1 MASLISALPI
11 GDKLALKGKL
21 FELQKKLNIIELE
34 NQSKEEFTFQP
45 EIIEFELPDRD
56 RSFDENVRRA
66 ELIRK
71 QKMDMLKETLVAMS
85 SAACTF
91 SPHISERS
99 QRLVDSEYLSRN
111 AFHRLHEKAVESR
124 RARDDLIA
132 RSKKFDSEGKRLFSP
147 TIPKARRQ
155 RSAPPPPPPSPPASA
170 STSFVSLAE
179 SEASPAP
186 ISATPRGNSISV
198 GEFMYRDAVD
208 REQRHK
214 MRLKKA
220 KEEAQR
226 GASSHQN
233 NKRSVE
239 ILRRK
244 AEREV
249 RAVFELLDVK
259 HAAAL
264 EYGDLQDGVELIC
277 QRGKLPSE
285 LLYKTTEQAWSI
297 LDAENVGHIKFP
309 AFLRTCIPFMLRE
322 TATGS
327 WVAEN
332 SLPSAATS
340 KTLTTASQSFL
351 HPPVNAVPKNQELT
365 ALRTVIRCVSLRLQS
380 LNSSRNLLAFLI
392 FPLPQKHTHLR
403 CLQDAHQHFE
413 GKPRSRW
420 SQEYLHAA
428 ELPGK
433 ARGRARGRAGSFFP
447 RH

>member
-1 MASLISALPI
+1 MISALPI

-45 EIIEFELPDRD
+45 EIIDFELPDRD
-56 RSFDENVRRA
+56 RCFDENVRRA

-91 SPHISERS
+91 SPHIPERS
-99 QRLVDSEYLSRN
+99 RRLADSEYLSRN
-111 AFHRLHEKAVESR
+111 AFHRLHEKAVESQ

-132 RSKKFDSEGKRLFSP
+132 RSKKFDSEGRRLFSP
-147 TIPKARRQ
+147 TIPKAQRQ
-155 RSAPPPPPPSPPASA
+155 RCSALPPPPPSSPPAVASA
-170 STSFVSLAE
+170 SSVALAE
-179 SEASPAP
+179 SSLAP
-186 ISATPRGNSISV
+186 PSATPRGNSITV

-214 MRLKKA
+214 MRFKKA
-220 KEEAQR
+220 NEDAQR
-226 GASSHQN
+226 GASSHLN
-233 NKRSVE
+233 NKRSIE

-264 EYGDLQDGVELIC
+264 EYGDLQEGVELMC

-285 LLYKTTEQAWSI
+285 LLYKITEQAWSV
-297 LDAENVGHIKFP
+297 LDTDKVGRIKFP
-309 AFLRTCIPFMLRE
+309 AFLRICIPFMLRE

-327 WVAEN
+327 WVADN

-351 HPPVNAVPKNQELT
+351 QPPVNAVPKNQDLS
-365 ALRTVIRCVSLRLQS
+365 ALRTVIRYFFSLHLYSVCSMSRSHFYS
-380 LNSSRNLLAFLI
+380 LHTQNSPS
-392 FPLPQKHTHLR
+392 FP
-403 CLQDAHQHFE
+403 
-413 GKPRSRW
+413 GRS
-420 SQEYLHAA
+420 ST
-428 ELPGK
+428 
-433 ARGRARGRAGSFFP
+433 F
-447 RH
+447 